1 MSSNKELFRIEPSDQ
16 EPEVISVE
24 EALDNADLYH
34 TAGAQDPKGD
44 TAGKHRGR
52 GSDVERST
60 FIQLTRPVD

>member
-34 TAGAQDPKGD
+34 TGRAQDPKGD
-44 TAGKHRGR
+44 TAANTA
-52 GSDVERST
+52 DVEAMLN
-60 FIQLTRPVD
+60 IQHSFN

>member
-24 EALDNADLYH
+24 EAPDNTDLYH

-44 TAGKHRGR
+44 TATNTA
-52 GSDVERST
+52 DVEAMLNVQHS
-60 FIQLTRPVD
+60 FN

>member
-44 TAGKHRGR
+44 TAANTA
-52 GSDVERST
+52 DVEAMLNVQHS
-60 FIQLTRPVD
+60 FN